1 MKQVN
6 IYSEDRPVWNI
17 RLMGFKDYNAF
28 DKEAYSY
35 EFVEVF
41 YEDGVPHSWVSIGM
55 PFIDSLDVER
65 SGKALKNAM
74 IKEWVSFKRKI
85 NEALDSPVL
94 YEEDLQATQ

>member
-1 MKQVN
+1 MKQIN
-6 IYSEDRPVWNI
+6 LYSEDRPAWNI

-41 YEDGVPHSWVSIGM
+41 YEDGIPHSWASIGM

-65 SGKALKNAM
+65 SGKALKTAM
-74 IKEWVSFKRKI
+74 IKEWVSFKKKI
-85 NEALDSPVL
+85 NEALDAPVL
-94 YEEDLQATQ
+94 YEEDLHTSQ